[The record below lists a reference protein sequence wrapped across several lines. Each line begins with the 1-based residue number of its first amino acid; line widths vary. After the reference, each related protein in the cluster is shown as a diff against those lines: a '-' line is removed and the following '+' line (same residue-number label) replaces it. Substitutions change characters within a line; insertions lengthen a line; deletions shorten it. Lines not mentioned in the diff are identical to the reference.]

1 MNAPH
6 LAILCDRQ
14 FAIAVARF
22 LESAMPGAVVPL
34 AHDLAEIDALV
45 RQFPDLR
52 VLGFVTGTII
62 PSRLLSP
69 RAFPWYNIHPGPP
82 DFPGIFP
89 EIRATLDRPAR
100 FGATLHEMAEKVDSG
115 AIIAVEEMEVAGEPT
130 EETLGLIGF
139 ECALVLLGLFAPR
152 IKNAGTALVH
162 SNIQWRGP
170 PMTRAALSRLVGR
183 DL

>member
-1 MNAPH
+1 MNAPA

-14 FAIAVARF
+14 FAIAVGRF
-22 LESAMPGAVVPL
+22 LESAMPGSPVHL
-34 AHDLAEIDALV
+34 AHDLAEIDGLI

-62 PSRLLSP
+62 PPRLLTA

-82 DFPGIFP
+82 LYPGIFP
-89 EIRATLDRPAR
+89 EIRANLDRPTR
-100 FGATLHEMAEKVDSG
+100 FGATLHEMAAKVDSG

-130 EETLGLIGF
+130 EEKLGLIGF
-139 ECALVLLGLFAPR
+139 ECGLVLLGLYAPR
-152 IKNAGTALVH
+152 IKSAVTALAQ
-162 SNIQWRGP
+162 SDKQWHGP
-170 PMTRAALSRLVGR
+170 PMTRATLSRLVGR